1 MQHSKVQSRLES
13 IAAKER
19 EPSKHP
25 EDCADAIENGCVF
38 KTEREVHFIMA
49 AGLIAYR
56 CLIITASSRSVLPLH
71 LCVRVCVWH
80 KYMTFV

>member
-13 IAAKER
+13 IATKER

-25 EDCADAIENGCVF
+25 EGCADAIENGCVF

-49 AGLIAYR
+49 AGVGSNYPVEMAD
-56 CLIITASSRSVLPLH
+56 SRTFLPL
-71 LCVRVCVWH
+71 
-80 KYMTFV
+80 